1 MSVLRYKFP
10 LVLMMLVTG
19 APAIW
24 AQDQPS
30 EGQNQGNA
38 PIPAYHSPL
47 ASAANN
53 GEDSVPVTSELTP
66 DTRSLTGIQDLSLG
80 APKTSHTYW
89 QPRADVFGSFYS
101 NFLSPTTNT
110 GWSAWTSLSGAVD
123 LHRISGNSNL
133 VLTYLGGASLSSDGG
148 TSNGIVQQ
156 LEVLDRFTFR
166 RYSIIVA
173 DQLAYLPEAAFG
185 YSGLGSL
192 ISTTGGGN
200 LGLQT
205 GLSPNQSILTSQGQR
220 ISNAAFGEIDR
231 YLTPRS
237 SLTFVGS
244 YGVLRFLDNGLL
256 DSQEAI
262 FQVGY
267 NYQLTRNNSIAVSYG
282 LDAFRYSDGVQSI
295 NNNSFEFHYA
305 RRVTGKLAFQI
316 AGGPS
321 VAFSNIAISGNTTP
335 SGGTGGTGSV
345 PTNATQVFWV
355 LDATATYQLRRV
367 ALTASYNHGVT
378 GGSGVL
384 AGAVTDNFTG
394 SVSRQ
399 LTRNLNASF
408 SGGYSRNTG
417 VALPTSSTPVVTEA
431 GQTYDYWFGSANLGR
446 SWGRSTTLN
455 FGYSVQYQTS
465 NTAFCI
471 TTPCSTSYV
480 VNQIS
485 FGLGWR
491 PGPKVF

>member
-1 MSVLRYKFP
+1 MRALQYKF
-10 LVLMMLVTG
+10 LIVLMMLATG

-24 AQDQPS
+24 AQTQSSQD
-30 EGQNQGNA
+30 QNQGNA

-47 ASAANN
+47 ASAADNSE
-53 GEDSVPVTSELTP
+53 GSVPVTSELTP
-66 DTRSLTGIQDLSLG
+66 DTRSVTGIQDLSLG
-80 APKTSHTYW
+80 APKTGHTYW
-89 QPRADVFGSFYS
+89 QPRADVSGSFYS
-101 NFLSPTTNT
+101 NFLNPTTNT
-110 GWSAWTSLSGAVD
+110 GWTAWTSLSGAID

-133 VLTYLGGASLSSDGG
+133 ILTYLGGASLSSDGG

-156 LEVLDRFTFR
+156 LGVVDRFTFR

-173 DQLAYLPEAAFG
+173 DQFGYLPEAAFG

-244 YGVLRFLDNGLL
+244 YGLLRFFDNNLL

-267 NYQLTRNNSIAVSYG
+267 NYQITRYDTIAVSYG
-282 LDAFRYSDGVQSI
+282 FDAFRYSDGVQSI
-295 NNNSFEFHYA
+295 NNNSFELHYA

-321 VAFSNIAISGNTTP
+321 VAFSNIAISGSTTP
-335 SGGTGGTGSV
+335 SGGTGSA
-345 PTNATQVFWV
+345 PTKATQVFWV
-355 LDATATYQLRRV
+355 LDANATYQLRRA
-367 ALTASYNHGVT
+367 ALTASYDHGVT

-384 AGAVTDNFTG
+384 AGSVTDNFTA

-399 LTRNLNASF
+399 FTRNVTASF
-408 SGGYSRNTG
+408 SGGYSKNTG
-417 VALPTSSTPVVTEA
+417 VALPTSSTPVETAA

-446 SWGRSTTLN
+446 AWGRSKSLN
-455 FGYSVQYQTS
+455 VGYSVQYQTS
-465 NTAFCI
+465 NAPFCI

-485 FGLGWR
+485 FGLAWH

>member
-1 MSVLRYKFP
+1 
-10 LVLMMLVTG
+10 MMLVAG

-24 AQDQPS
+24 AQDQS
-30 EGQNQGNA
+30 SQGQNQGNA

-53 GEDSVPVTSELTP
+53 EEPIPVTSELTP

-80 APKTSHTYW
+80 APKTGHTYW
-89 QPRADVFGSFYS
+89 QPRADVFGTFDS
-101 NFLSPTTNT
+101 NFLNPTTNT
-110 GWSAWTSLSGAVD
+110 GWSAWTSLSGAID
-123 LHRISGNSNL
+123 LRRISGNSDL

-173 DQLAYLPEAAFG
+173 DQFGYLPEADFG
-185 YSGLGSL
+185 YSGLGTL
-192 ISTTGGGN
+192 ISTTGGGAN

-244 YGVLRFLDNGLL
+244 YGVLRFIDNDFL
-256 DSQEAI
+256 DSQETI

-267 NYQLTRNNSIAVSYG
+267 NYQLSRNNSIAVSYG
-282 LDAFRYSDGVQSI
+282 FDAFRYSNGVQSI
-295 NNNSFEFHYA
+295 NNNSFEFHFA

-321 VAFSNIAISGNTTP
+321 IAFSNIAISGSTTP
-335 SGGTGGTGSV
+335 SGGTGSG

-355 LDATATYQLRRV
+355 LDAIATYQLRRV
-367 ALTASYNHGVT
+367 SLSASYTHGVT

-384 AGAVTDNFTG
+384 AGSVTDNLTG

-399 LTRNLNASF
+399 LTRNLNATF
-408 SGGYSRNTG
+408 AGGYSRNTG

-431 GQTYDYWFGSANLGR
+431 GQTYDYWFASANLAR
-446 SWGRSTTLN
+446 RWGRSTTLN
-455 FGYSVQYQTS
+455 LGYSVQYQTS
-465 NTAFCI
+465 NVAFCI
-471 TTPCSTSYV
+471 TTPCSTSYI

-485 FGLGWR
+485 LGLGWR